1 MTRLLGYGDEIE
13 SVFSLLGKHEN
24 DITKAIAFTL
34 SRCPEYLKLFLA
46 KVLPPN
52 ISFDLG
58 NVDIAFQ
65 KKEKDGITD
74 IEIEQ
79 DGVFAIVIEAK
90 RGFNLPGKNQLQKYA
105 DDLNGRIKGHKYIA
119 TLSDSM
125 CAVAQATIPSSLDGI
140 SIKHIRYEDLRQLAQ
155 DSIRNSNR
163 VESALLKELIQ
174 YLKGVINMRNLH
186 SNTVYV
192 VPISGENIKEHDDKR
207 TYHCPV
213 GKRFIN
219 YVPNYI
225 GFRYG
230 GKLQYINHV
239 DDVEYYDSGE
249 GVNFLFHLGPDIIP
263 HEKPKTGGKYRGTKF
278 YCDIDLLLTCS
289 TIAEASRKTKERHK

>member
-13 SVFSLLGKHEN
+13 SVFGLLGKHEN

-34 SRCPEYLKLFLA
+34 SRCPEYLKLFLT

-65 KKEKDGITD
+65 KREKDGITD

-105 DDLNGRIKGHKYIA
+105 DDLNGRTKGFKFIV

-125 CAVAQATIPSSLDGI
+125 CAIAQATIPPSLEGI
-140 SIKHIRYEDLRQLAQ
+140 SIKHMRYDDLRQLAQ
-155 DSIRNSNR
+155 DSIRGSKP
-163 VESALLKELIQ
+163 VESALLEELIQ

-239 DDVEYYDSGE
+239 DDVEYYDIGE
-249 GVNFLFHLGPDIIP
+249 GVHFLFHLGPDIIP
-263 HEKPKTGGKYRGTKF
+263 YEKPKTGGKYRGTKC

-289 TIAEASRKTKERHK
+289 TIAEANRETKKRHE

>member
-34 SRCPEYLKLFLA
+34 SRCPEYLKLFLT
-46 KVLPPN
+46 KFLTPDCL
-52 ISFDLG
+52 FELE
-58 NVDIAFQ
+58 NVDVAFQ
-65 KKEKDGITD
+65 KREKDGITD

-90 RGFNLPGKNQLQKYA
+90 RGFNLPSKEQLQKYA
-105 DDLNGRIKGHKYIA
+105 DDLNGRTKGFKLIV
-119 TLSDSM
+119 TLSDSI
-125 CAVAQATIPSSLDGI
+125 CAVAQATIPPSLGGI
-140 SIKHIRYEDLRQLAQ
+140 PIQHMRYDDLRKLAQ
-155 DSIRNSNR
+155 DSIGGSNR
-163 VESALLKELIQ
+163 VESALLNELIQ

-192 VPISGENIKEHDDKR
+192 VPIGGENIKEHDANR

-213 GKRFIN
+213 GNGFIN

-239 DDVEYYDSGE
+239 DDVEYYDIGE
-249 GVNFLFHLGPDIIP
+249 GVHFRFHLGPDITP
-263 HEKPKTGGKYRGTKF
+263 FKEVKTGGKYRGTKF

-289 TIAEASRKTKERHK
+289 TIAEANRETKKRHE